1 MTRRNAKN
9 SWKVFLLS
17 AAFLFTGC
25 TGSEEE
31 SPVPIRLTAESTSL
45 STGSRGAGVI
55 SPGSAFNPTF
65 IASLTENDFTTTRV
79 EWSDPAK
86 VDAQGKVTFQGTH
99 PYPAFGEW
107 IYITGVHPQAT
118 PSQGKVTYTLD
129 GTTDVMYAPALKGNK
144 WDSNRFAGN
153 TLSRYDR
160 AFCFIHLL
168 TQLQVKAK
176 KQNADGLAFTIKKIT
191 VKGINGTLSVTL
203 ADGTTT
209 FGNGNTDIAVSGD
222 AISKTPVTGT
232 EAVPIAN
239 LLLPPSEAGS
249 FTLDIETSA
258 GTFKDVKVSIDK
270 KDTGS
275 GDLPEEEKGFLAGY
289 AHEIMLTIH
298 DSELGVKV
306 SIAQWKTTEGG
317 NMDLV
322 D

>member
-9 SWKVFLLS
+9 SWKVLLLPV
-17 AAFLFTGC
+17 ALLFAGC

-31 SPVPIRLTAESTSL
+31 SPVPIRLTAGSTAP
-45 STGSRGAGVI
+45 STEARGTGVI

-65 IASLTENDFTTTRV
+65 IASLAENDFTTKV
-79 EWSDPAK
+79 EWNDPAQ
-86 VDAQGKVTFQGTH
+86 VDAQGKVTFQSTH

-118 PSQGKVTYTLD
+118 PAAGKVTYKLN

-144 WDSNRFAGN
+144 WDSNRFTGN
-153 TLSRYDR
+153 TRSEYDR
-160 AFCFIHLL
+160 DFCFTHLL

-176 KQNADGLAFTIKKIT
+176 KQDADGLKFTIKKIT
-191 VKGINGTLSVTL
+191 VKGITGSLSVTL
-203 ADGTTT
+203 ADGTPT
-209 FGNGNTDIAVSGD
+209 FGNGNTDIAVSGE
-222 AISKTPVTGT
+222 AISKTPVIGT

-275 GDLPEEEKGFLAGY
+275 GDPPEEQKGFLAGY

>member
-1 MTRRNAKN
+1 MTRRNAEN
-9 SWKVFLLS
+9 PWKVFLLS
-17 AAFLFTGC
+17 AVLLFTGC

-45 STGSRGAGVI
+45 STESRGAGVI

-65 IASLTENDFTTTRV
+65 IASLTENDFTTRV

-86 VDAQGKVTFQGTH
+86 VDAQGKVTFQDTH

-107 IYITGVHPQAT
+107 IYITGVHPQAI
-118 PSQGKVTYTLD
+118 PSAGKVTYALD
-129 GTTDVMYAPALKGNK
+129 GTTDVMYAKTLKGNK
-144 WDSNRFAGN
+144 WDSNLFAGN
-153 TLSRYDR
+153 TQSRYDQTFR
-160 AFCFIHLL
+160 FTHLL

-176 KQNADGLAFTIKKIT
+176 KQEADGLAFTLSKIT
-191 VKGINGTLSVTL
+191 VKGISGSISVAL
-203 ADGTTT
+203 ADGTPT
-209 FGNGNTDIAVSGD
+209 FGNGNTDIAISGT
-222 AISKTPVTGT
+222 AISQTPVTGK

-258 GTFKDVKVSIDK
+258 GTFKDVTISIDK

-275 GDLPEEEKGFLAGY
+275 GDPPEEEKGFLAGY

-306 SIAQWKTTEGG
+306 TIAQWKATEGG